1 MKNKH
6 VIEPVKLYILNV
18 LKINIYNKIM
28 NDPIIKDYLN
38 ITNDYKEKYGEKI
51 ILLMQVGAFFE
62 IYGLK
67 DIDGIIGGSQIL
79 DICSICQLNFSEKK
93 SSYQNKQVIMAGF
106 RDFSLDKFI
115 PKMIDSGYTAVVYV
129 QEKKNTGIIRKLEGI
144 YSPGTYLSN
153 ENTKPNNITNN
164 IMCVWI
170 DKIKQNFEERLIYGI
185 SIINIFTGKSYI
197 FEHEV
202 QYLLNPTTFDELER
216 AVSVFSPSEVIF
228 ISPFEN
234 NVVKT
239 IQNFIGINNISIHNI
254 NINDKNEK
262 IENCTKQTYINQ
274 ILSKFFNEECKNQCQ
289 EFNLYT
295 IACQSFCYLLDFV
308 QEHNNG
314 LVKKIALPIFNN
326 SSTRTVLANHT
337 LKQLNIIDD
346 NQYHGSLSSVLNF
359 LNKCTYSGGKRLFK
373 HQLTNPCFDE
383 NWLNNEY
390 RKIDIFDK
398 NKVDY
403 LRIVLSSLP
412 DMEKILRQMLIRK
425 IYPFHIWQLYNS
437 LNVIQTI
444 FENIEND
451 EIYDYLTNNKNIEEE
466 INKIK
471 DFIDNHFI
479 IEDCKK
485 IQTLQTFECNF
496 IKEGVSQELD
506 NLINE
511 QKENE
516 EMFDGIHALFNN
528 FMRTSQKDADT
539 EFIKKHQT
547 EKSGVSL
554 QLTKKRAS
562 TLKTILSK
570 QKVQEV
576 QIINKSFLLS
586 EIKISSASTSADE
599 INFPLLTYIT
609 KNRIKLQDQINT
621 TICIIFNELLEK
633 IEENWL
639 NKIEDLCCFSAKTD
653 VLVTKVHIANKYNYC
668 KPEIDQYSEKSFV
681 KAKNIKHC
689 LIEHLQTSETYV
701 TNDIHLGCND
711 QNGILLYGTNAVGKT
726 SLIRALGIAV
736 ILAQAGMYVPCS
748 SFLYKPYTA
757 IYSRILGNDNLFKG
771 LSTFAVEISEL
782 RVILRMADPRSLI
795 LGDEVCSGTETESAL
810 SIFVTSLMSIYK
822 NNSSF
827 IFATHFH
834 EILNYDEIKQLESL
848 KIYHMHVNFDREND
862 CLVYDRKLKLGA
874 GTRMYGLEVCKSL
887 YLENDFLDKA
897 YELRNKYFPENRGE
911 LSNKKSI
918 YNAKKIKS
926 LCEMCNISIS
936 TETHHLFPQ
945 KDALPN
951 GYIDNFHKNSPGNLA
966 ALCEEC
972 HLKIHKENKQIKKKK
987 TTKGIKLIEM

>member
-1 MKNKH
+1 MS
-6 VIEPVKLYILNV
+6 
-18 LKINIYNKIM
+18 
-28 NDPIIKDYLN
+28 DSIIKDYLQ
-38 ITNDYKEKYGEKI
+38 ITNEYKEKYGEKVV
-51 ILLMQVGAFFE
+51 LLMQVGAFFE

-67 DIDGIIGGSQIL
+67 DNEGNIGSSQIL

-93 SSYQNKQVIMAGF
+93 SLYDKKQVIMAGF
-106 RDFSLDKFI
+106 RDYSIDKFI
-115 PKMIDSGYTAVVYV
+115 PKIIDSGYTAVVYI
-129 QEKKNTGIIRKLEGI
+129 QEKKNTNIIRKLDGI

-153 ENTKPNNITNN
+153 EYTKSNNITNN

-170 DKIKQNFEERLIYGI
+170 DKIKQNYQEKIIYGI

-216 AVSVFSPSEVIF
+216 AVSVFSPSELIF

-234 NVVKT
+234 NINKT
-239 IQNFIGINNISIHNI
+239 IFNFIGVNNISIHTL

-262 IENCTKQTYINQ
+262 IENCSKQTYIHH
-274 ILSKFFNEECKNQCQ
+274 ILSKFFDEECKNQCQ

-295 IACQSFCYLLDFV
+295 IACQSFCYLLDFI
-308 QEHNNG
+308 QEHNSG
-314 LVKKIALPIFNN
+314 LVKKIGLPIFNN
-326 SSTRTVLANHT
+326 TSTRTILANHT

-359 LNKCTYSGGKRLFK
+359 LNKCNYSGGKRLFK
-373 HQLTNPCFDE
+373 NQLTNPCFDE

-398 NKVDY
+398 NKVDC
-403 LRIVLSSLP
+403 LRIMLSSLP

-437 LNVIQTI
+437 LNIIQTI
-444 FENIEND
+444 FENIDND
-451 EIYDYLTNNKNIEEE
+451 EIYDYLTNNKNIEEN

-471 DFIDNHFI
+471 HFIDENFI
-479 IEDCKK
+479 IDDCKK
-485 IQTLQTFECNF
+485 IQTLQSFEINF
-496 IKEGVSQELD
+496 IKKGVSHELD
-506 NLINE
+506 KLIEDQN
-511 QKENE
+511 ENE

-528 FMRTSQKDADT
+528 YMRTNEKDADT
-539 EFIKKHQT
+539 EFVKKHQT
-547 EKSGVSL
+547 EKSGTTL

-570 QKVQEV
+570 QKIQEI
-576 QIINKSFLLS
+576 QILNKTFLLS
-586 EIKISSASTSADE
+586 EVKMSSASTSCDE
-599 INFPLLTYIT
+599 INFPLLTNIT
-609 KNRIKLQDQINT
+609 KNRIKLQEKINY
-621 TICIIFNELLEK
+621 IISVIFNELLEK
-633 IEENWL
+633 IEEQWL
-639 NKIEDLCCFSAKTD
+639 TKIEDLCYFASKTD
-653 VLVTKVHIANKYNYC
+653 VLVNKVYIANKYNYC
-668 KPEIDQYSEKSFV
+668 KPEIDTSSKKSFV
-681 KAKNIKHC
+681 KAKQLKHC
-689 LIEHLQTSETYV
+689 LIEHLQTNETYV

-736 ILAQAGMYVPCS
+736 IMAQAGMYVPCS
-748 SFLYKPYTA
+748 HFLYKPYSA

-782 RVILRMADPRSLI
+782 RVILRMANQHSLI

-810 SIFVTSLMSIYK
+810 SIFVTSLMKIYE

-834 EILNYDEIKQLESL
+834 EILNYNEIKQLELL
-848 KIYHMHVNFDREND
+848 KIYHMHVHFDREND
-862 CLVYDRKLKLGA
+862 CLIYDRKLKLGA

-911 LSNKKSI
+911 LSNKKCI
-918 YNAKKIKS
+918 YNAKKINS
-926 LCEMCNISIS
+926 ICEMCNTKISS
-936 TETHHLFPQ
+936 ETHHLFPQ
-945 KDALPN
+945 KDAQSN
-951 GYIDNFHKNSPGNLA
+951 GYIENFHKNSPGNLA
-966 ALCEEC
+966 SLCEEC
-972 HLKIHKENKQIKKKK
+972 HLKIHQEGKKMKKKK
-987 TTKGIKLIEM
+987 TTKGIKLMET